1 VRGFVFPGVGIYKK
15 IQFCN
20 FRDNNARAHAN
31 TTMSNA
37 LFVYRPL
44 SWSRVSTSKDH
55 SRLLRTKNLSSSL
68 RRRRTSFVTRQRI
81 SNDADFDAK
90 NNTNNNKIE
99 AKDVLSFLCPLLK
112 LVSGGDAAKPRN
124 RTFEVATSGFA
135 SMARIQ
141 YGKNV
146 LQEATERTQM
156 EPPPK
161 LILYEF
167 EACPFCR
174 RVRETLSMLDLD
186 CEIRPCP
193 KDGTFRK
200 EVLERGGK
208 ETFPYF
214 VDETTGKEMYES
226 ADIVNYL
233 YKTYGNGADLPE
245 NYFASTLI
253 TGWMPTLF
261 RAGRGMTKYEPRKEG
276 FVKPQVPS
284 GNIELFNYENNQ
296 FARLCRE
303 ALCELELPY
312 TLRNVGAGSPKR
324 ETLTE
329 AGGKSVPFLID
340 GDVKIGESEE
350 IVAYL
355 FEKYGGGYVPEVQK
369 EA

>member
-1 VRGFVFPGVGIYKK
+1 MRGFVFPGVGIYKK

-141 YGKNV
+141 YGKKCFTRSHREN
-146 LQEATERTQM
+146 TDGTTTKTDFIR
-156 EPPPK
+156 
-161 LILYEF
+161 I

-214 VDETTGKEMYES
+214 VDETTGKEMRERGYCQLFVQNVRERRGFTGELLLRARSLLDGCQLCS
-226 ADIVNYL
+226 A
-233 YKTYGNGADLPE
+233 
-245 NYFASTLI
+245 
-253 TGWMPTLF
+253 
-261 RAGRGMTKYEPRKEG
+261 
-276 FVKPQVPS
+276 
-284 GNIELFNYENNQ
+284 
-296 FARLCRE
+296 RE
-303 ALCELELPY
+303 
-312 TLRNVGAGSPKR
+312 
-324 ETLTE
+324 
-329 AGGKSVPFLID
+329 
-340 GDVKIGESEE
+340 EE
-350 IVAYL
+350 
-355 FEKYGGGYVPEVQK
+355 
-369 EA
+369 

>member
-1 VRGFVFPGVGIYKK
+1 M
-15 IQFCN
+15 N
-20 FRDNNARAHAN
+20 
-31 TTMSNA
+31 SNVA
-37 LFVYRPL
+37 
-44 SWSRVSTSKDH
+44 
-55 SRLLRTKNLSSSL
+55 SSSL
-68 RRRRTSFVTRQRI
+68 SRCCQSPVRSENRRRCFRQHHHHHHRRIFVCA
-81 SNDADFDAK
+81 SSSSSSSK
-90 NNTNNNKIE
+90 VE

-112 LVSGGDAAKPRN
+112 LIGGGGDAAKPRN
-124 RTFEVATSGFA
+124 RTLEVATSGFA
-135 SMARIQ
+135 SIARIQ
-141 YGKNV
+141 YGKTV
-146 LQEATERTQM
+146 LEEVKKNRRQEPT
-156 EPPPK
+156 K

-193 KDGTFRK
+193 KDGRFRK

-233 YKTYGNGADLPE
+233 YETYGSGAKLPE
-245 NYFASTLI
+245 NYFASTLV

-276 FVKPQVPS
+276 FVKPQP

-355 FEKYGGGYVPEVQK
+355 FEKYGGGYVPEI
-369 EA
+369 EGA

>member
-1 VRGFVFPGVGIYKK
+1 MWQEKLYKNTRARRTYYIK
-15 IQFCN
+15 IMG
-20 FRDNNARAHAN
+20 
-31 TTMSNA
+31 TNA
-37 LFVYRPL
+37 LAASSHL
-44 SWSRVSTSKDH
+44 LSTSTRQHPRFHLRRAAKTH
-55 SRLLRTKNLSSSL
+55 SSSSL
-68 RRRRTSFVTRQRI
+68 YRPCRGTFHRGRI
-81 SNDADFDAK
+81 FCASDDDE
-90 NNTNNNKIE
+90 NNNNNKN
-99 AKDVLSFLCPLLK
+99 VLSFLCPLLK
-112 LVSGGDAAKPRN
+112 LIGGGDAAKPRN
-124 RTFEVATSGFA
+124 RTLEVATSGFA
-135 SMARIQ
+135 SIARIQ
-141 YGKNV
+141 YGKTV
-146 LQEATERTQM
+146 LEECIQRRKQQ
-156 EPPPK
+156 PK

-193 KDGTFRK
+193 KDGRFRK

-214 VDETTGKEMYES
+214 VDETSGKEMYES

-233 YKTYGNGADLPE
+233 YEKYGNGARVPE
-245 NYFASTLI
+245 HYFTSTLI

-276 FVKPQVPS
+276 FVKPQS

-340 GDVKIGESEE
+340 GDVKIGESDE

-355 FEKYGGGYVPEVQK
+355 FEKYGGGYVPEKQG
-369 EA
+369 A

>member
-1 VRGFVFPGVGIYKK
+1 MNG
-15 IQFCN
+15 
-20 FRDNNARAHAN
+20 NAASSSS
-31 TTMSNA
+31 MSRCCHSSA
-37 LFVYRPL
+37 
-44 SWSRVSTSKDH
+44 TSK
-55 SRLLRTKNLSSSL
+55 N
-68 RRRRTSFVTRQRI
+68 RRRCFRQHHHHRRIFVCA
-81 SNDADFDAK
+81 SKKGDDEDE
-90 NNTNNNKIE
+90 NNNNNNKVE

-112 LVSGGDAAKPRN
+112 LISGGDAAKPRN
-124 RTFEVATSGFA
+124 RTLEVATSGFA
-135 SMARIQ
+135 SIARIQ
-141 YGKNV
+141 YGKTV
-146 LQEATERTQM
+146 LEEVKKNRRQEPT
-156 EPPPK
+156 K

-193 KDGTFRK
+193 KDGRFRK

-233 YKTYGNGADLPE
+233 YETYGNGATLPE
-245 NYFASTLI
+245 KYFASTLV

-276 FVKPQVPS
+276 FVKPQPE
-284 GNIELFNYENNQ
+284 NIELFNYENNQ

-355 FEKYGGGYVPEVQK
+355 FEKYGGGYVPEI
-369 EA
+369 EGA